1 MASTTATTTRV
12 EPFLTFNFMVK
23 WDNAYVAAVSKVSG
37 LSKTTEVASFRS
49 GGQPQT
55 TYRIPGQTQYGP
67 ITLEQGIT
75 FDVTFLQWANK
86 MWYYPNTSAFG
97 QEVSLGDFRK
107 NIQIELY
114 NQAGQLVMRYNV
126 YNCWPSEFHALPE
139 LDAGANVVALESL
152 TLQNEGWDF
161 DTTVTPPTPPTFTQP
176 AS

>member
-1 MASTTATTTRV
+1 MASASATTQRD
-12 EPFLTFNFMVK
+12 PFLTFNFLVK
-23 WDNAYVAAVSKVSG
+23 WNNQYVAGVSKVSG
-37 LSKTTEVASFRS
+37 LTKTTEVASFRS

-75 FDVTFLQWANK
+75 YDVTFLQWANK
-86 MWYYPNTSAFG
+86 MWYYPNTSALG
-97 QEVSLGDFRK
+97 QEVSLADFRQ

-114 NQAGQLVMRYNV
+114 NQAGQLVLRYNV
-126 YNCWPSEFHALPE
+126 YNCWPSEFRALPE
-139 LDAGANVVALESL
+139 LDSAANAVALESL

-161 DTTVTPPTPPTFTQP
+161 DTTVTPPTPPSFTQP